1 MRNAQV
7 FTLVSVHRTE
17 ITRVAGPTGRS
28 RCVQMVTFVDAIG
41 SLECC
46 AFLLCRDLLR
56 VYRSGGKSQGL
67 QYLKNAADILAGH
80 ELPPKQ
86 MGRAELYLW

>member
-7 FTLVSVHRTE
+7 FTLVTVHRAE
-17 ITRVAGPTGRS
+17 ITRVAGLTGRS

-46 AFLLCRDLLR
+46 AFLLCGDLLR
-56 VYRSGGKSQGL
+56 VYRSVGKARRASI
-67 QYLKNAADILAGH
+67 LKKRG
-80 ELPPKQ
+80 
-86 MGRAELYLW
+86 